1 MNTIGSRKLAG
12 AVLSST
18 LNDLKGYVRLLGMNP
33 KERVADDAMDGILG
47 IKRFVRSQWFEDLCS
62 LADVDIGYMKEKVQ
76 EVLDD
81 N

>member
-1 MNTIGSRKLAG
+1 
-12 AVLSST
+12 
-18 LNDLKGYVRLLGMNP
+18 MNP